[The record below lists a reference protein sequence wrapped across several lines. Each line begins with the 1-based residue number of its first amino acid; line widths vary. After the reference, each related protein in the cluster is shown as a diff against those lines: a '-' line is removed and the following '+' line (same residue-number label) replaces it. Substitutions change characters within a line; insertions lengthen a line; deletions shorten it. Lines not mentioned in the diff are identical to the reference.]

1 MWGDLEEVEKKIKA
15 LEDRALVETEPSSAY
30 GRELSTFLVQE
41 LECGASSFEERRVT
55 FYNGDAE
62 TLCLSEVSVNVFYQN
77 PTNATYADF
86 RVALVSTARG
96 FTFPASLAWTDPFY
110 FDFYWNYAV
119 NSRQSLYSRDYLSS
133 SVLASGTDRAQMFSF
148 DKPIRL
154 VPSDSIELRVL
165 PTLLPI
171 PAFVNSELIQGAS
184 LIVSFAFLGYRSAE

>member
-1 MWGDLEEVEKKIKA
+1 MWSDLEEVEKKIKA
-15 LEDRALVETEPSSAY
+15 LEDRALIETEPSSAY

-62 TLCLSEVSVNVFYQN
+62 TLCLSELAVNVFYQN
-77 PTNATYADF
+77 PTAPVFSNF
-86 RVALVSTARG
+86 RIGLVDTARG
-96 FTFPASLAWTDPFY
+96 FTFPASLAWSDPFY
-110 FDFYWNYAV
+110 FDFSWNYVV

-133 SVLASGTDRAQMFSF
+133 SVLGSGTDRAQMFCF

-171 PAFVNSELIQGAS
+171 PAFVDPALIQGAS
-184 LIVSFAFLGYRSAE
+184 IIVSFAFLGYRSAE